1 MRLSKNFKLE
11 EFKSRDSDLFPLS
24 VLNNIEILVKQL
36 EIIRTNI
43 GDKPI
48 RINSGYRTNAH
59 NEAVGGSPTSQHL
72 LGKAADIWVPG
83 MNPEDLYKIVVYLRD
98 SGLIAMGGIGIYNTF
113 VHYDIRGYRADW
125 DYRTKK

>member
-48 RINSGYRTNAH
+48 RINSGYRTESH

-72 LGKAADIWVPG
+72 HGKAADIWVSG
-83 MNPEDLYKIVVYLRD
+83 MTPEELHEIIVYLRD

>member
-24 VLNNIEILVKQL
+24 VLNNIEILVEQL

-48 RINSGYRTNAH
+48 RVNSGYRTDAH
-59 NEAVGGSPTSQHL
+59 NKAVGGSPTSQHL
-72 LGKAADIWVPG
+72 HGKAADIWVSG
-83 MNPEDLYKIVVYLRD
+83 MMPEELHEIIVYLRD
-98 SGLIAMGGIGIYNTF
+98 RKMIAMGGVGIYNTF